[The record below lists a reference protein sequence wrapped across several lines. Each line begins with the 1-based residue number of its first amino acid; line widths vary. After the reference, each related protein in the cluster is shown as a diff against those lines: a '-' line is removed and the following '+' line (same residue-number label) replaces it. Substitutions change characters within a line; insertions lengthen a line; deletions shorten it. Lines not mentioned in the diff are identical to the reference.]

1 MSENE
6 EANSSAFIIII
17 AALFIMITIIG
28 IGGISQGNSSAKTT
42 TTK

>member
-1 MSENE
+1 MNENE
-6 EANSSAFIIII
+6 EANSSAFIVII

-28 IGGISQGNSSAKTT
+28 ISGISQSDSSAKTT